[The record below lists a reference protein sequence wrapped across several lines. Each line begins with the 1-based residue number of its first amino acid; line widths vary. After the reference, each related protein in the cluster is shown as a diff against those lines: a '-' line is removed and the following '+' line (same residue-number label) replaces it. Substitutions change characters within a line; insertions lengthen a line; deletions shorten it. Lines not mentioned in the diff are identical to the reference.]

1 MFDKMRWQYLA
12 GLLLVSE
19 MRNLANN
26 VSQDRSK
33 FNSQDIWSDN
43 NLTFSNIFK
52 AVIYEFHLKV

>member
-1 MFDKMRWQYLA
+1 VFDKMRWQYLA
-12 GLLLVSE
+12 GLLLISE
-19 MRNLANN
+19 MRNLAND

-43 NLTFSNIFK
+43 NLTFPNIFK